1 MSIRIVIADDH
12 NVVRQGLRMV
22 LALDPDMDV
31 VGEAADGAEVLTLVR
46 QLHPDVVVMDLAMPD
61 VDGITATAV
70 IRAELPD
77 TEVVALTS
85 ALDDTSVR
93 RAIQAGVIGYLLKD
107 TGADEIRHAV
117 RQAAA
122 KRSELSPLAVAQL
135 VHEVRTPDSLGSLTE
150 REKEVLSLLGQG
162 QTNKAIGDRLHIS
175 NKTVAGHVTS
185 ILAKLGMQSRT
196 EAAVHA
202 VRIGLVPPASE

>member
-1 MSIRIVIADDH
+1 MGIRIVIADDH
-12 NVVRQGLRMV
+12 SVVRQGLRMV
-22 LALDPDMDV
+22 LELDPDMDV
-31 VGEAADGAEVLTLVR
+31 VGEAADGAEALTLVR
-46 QLHPDVVVMDLAMPD
+46 ELRPDVVVMDLAMP
-61 VDGITATAV
+61 VMDGITATVA

-85 ALDDTSVR
+85 ALDDNSVMK
-93 RAIQAGVIGYLLKD
+93 AIRAGVIGYLMKD

-122 KRSELSPLAVAQL
+122 KRSELSPVAVAQL
-135 VHEVRTPDSLGSLTE
+135 VHGVRTPDSLVSLTE
-150 REKEVLSLLGQG
+150 REKEILYLVGQG
-162 QTNKAIGDRLHIS
+162 QTNKAIGDSLHIS

-202 VRIGLVPPASE
+202 VRVGLVPPTNE